1 MDLEPVQFLN
11 CDRRMESAARAPPG
25 VISILPPRPRV
36 HTLHNRLKTS
46 SRLTVALP
54 TGQFHNTGRSLYAAS
69 IVRGPS
75 GKYKNRGTL
84 SALSGRW
91 HTTATAHLYKL
102 DREGER

>member
-11 CDRRMESAARAPPG
+11 YDRSMESAARSPPG

-36 HTLHNRLKTS
+36 HTLHNDMKTS
-46 SRLTVALP
+46 SWLAVALP

-75 GKYKNRGTL
+75 RKYKNRGTL
-84 SALSGRW
+84 STPRGG
-91 HTTATAHLYKL
+91 TTPARLYHL

>member
-1 MDLEPVQFLN
+1 MDLEPGQFLN
-11 CDRRMESAARAPPG
+11 CDSSMESAARPPPG

-46 SRLTVALP
+46 SWLAVALP

-69 IVRGPS
+69 IVRGP
-75 GKYKNRGTL
+75 YKNRGTL
-84 SALSGRW
+84 SAPRGG
-91 HTTATAHLYKL
+91 TTPARLYHL